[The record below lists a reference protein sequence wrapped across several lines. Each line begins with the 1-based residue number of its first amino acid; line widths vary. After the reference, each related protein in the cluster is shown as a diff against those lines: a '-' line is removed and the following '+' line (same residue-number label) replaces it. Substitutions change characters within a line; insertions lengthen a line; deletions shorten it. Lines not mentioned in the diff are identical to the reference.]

1 MAKTVQKYRHRFI
14 AFLHGCFCLTSFP
27 QRRPHA
33 QQEPYY
39 KGKTIRFVVGLSA
52 GGFYDLWPRL
62 VARHMGKYIPGN
74 PAFVVQNMPGA
85 GSIIAANYVYGVAKP
100 DGLTLGA
107 PHAGIYSAQLS
118 GQKEVQYDI
127 RKVPLDWL
135 ACKKSFDSVHEVRRA
150 LQEHRRSLESE
161 GAR

>member
-1 MAKTVQKYRHRFI
+1 MLKLFKNI
-14 AFLHGCFCLTSFP
+14 ATAFWFLSLLVLLDFFP
-27 QRRPHA
+27 PSRSHA
-33 QQEPYY
+33 QEEPYY

-62 VARHMGKYIPGN
+62 VARHMGKFIPGN

-100 DGLTLGA
+100 NAPTLGA

-127 RKVPLDWL
+127 QKFHWIGSPVKNPLIL
-135 ACKKSFDSVHEVRRA
+135 VHEVRRA
-150 LQEHRRSLESE
+150 LQEHRRPVESE